1 MSSLDSD
8 GFIIKGVMC
17 DTFKTSGKESDS
29 KDKLFVMGASNTSRQ
44 EFNNLLGNGSRSQD
58 LSWEERIYF
67 LTSSAV
73 AGSSDVIGNL
83 ISGGGIWGTLC
94 LGSQNVFLIFLSYLQ
109 KSGRSV

>member
-8 GFIIKGVMC
+8 GFFNKGVMC

-29 KDKLFVMGASNTSRQ
+29 KDKLFVMGASNTSKQ

-58 LSWEERIYF
+58 LSWEKGIYL

-73 AGSSDVIGNL
+73 MSAAMSLEI
-83 ISGGGIWGTLC
+83 
-94 LGSQNVFLIFLSYLQ
+94 
-109 KSGRSV
+109 